1 MRSIGIDIGR
11 YSIKIAVIEST
22 RSGYIVRDYFESMF
36 STDLTHD
43 PYIHTLDVL
52 RRLSASF
59 DPATTKYCLA
69 LPQASICSRFKLFPF
84 KGRAKVIKS
93 IAFELEDDIPYD
105 QDEAIFDAKILG
117 QHANNSEVLALATP
131 HEHVRQILHL
141 CEEAGIDP
149 DIISMEASAMT
160 NLIEEW
166 WKPITDKPAKA
177 NAADSD
183 DEISEEDEEQLFD
196 KKVLNDVKLLL
207 NIGHSKTLIT
217 AYSNSTLVATHS
229 IAFGGKD
236 IVRAVMD
243 KYSLSYPEAIK
254 TVREKAFL
262 LTNKKG
268 ASKDQ
273 VFFSDTISNSL
284 KPMIQEL
291 KRFLLSMYSDFHYEL
306 DSMFVTGGVANLIN
320 IGPFFTQNFEVAVN
334 PYTHSLRH
342 TQVDVEVDKNFE
354 YSGSLAVG
362 LAIEGIK
369 QNRNPAINFRQG
381 ELGKQSQL
389 WKQVYEKWG
398 TAIQM
403 GVAALVCLFIYAPL
417 KNYFAGKLVSKANS
431 SLSSEAKSIGLRG
444 RDARLSG
451 IKRYIKK
458 SKALSR
464 DKKKMLEI
472 KNMSSALDV
481 VAKLST
487 ALPSSQQIKLD
498 LSVIELENE
507 DLKLEGYVRDQN
519 EIKLLEN
526 SLRAISYSG
535 YQKTRSNL
543 SAKPGKLSFAYTLK
557 VNRME
562 AM

>member
-117 QHANNSEVLALATP
+117 QHGDTSEVLALATP

-149 DIISMEASAMT
+149 DIVSMEASAMT

-166 WKPITDKPAKA
+166 WKPIAEKPAKA
-177 NAADSD
+177 ST
-183 DEISEEDEEQLFD
+183 ETLEEDAAEDEDQLFD

-217 AYSNSTLVATHS
+217 AYSNSALVATHS

-273 VFFSDTISNSL
+273 IFFSDTISTSL

-306 DSMFVTGGVANLIN
+306 ESMFVTGGVANLIN
-320 IGPFFTQNFEVAVN
+320 IGPFFTQHFEVAVN

-342 TQVDVEVDKNFE
+342 TQVDVEIDKNFE

-398 TAIQM
+398 TAIHV
-403 GVAALVCLFIYAPL
+403 GAAALVCLFIYAPT

-431 SLSSEAKSIGLRG
+431 NLSSEAKSLGLRG

-458 SKALSR
+458 SKALTR
-464 DKKKMLEI
+464 DKERMLGI
-472 KNMSSALDV
+472 SKMSSALDV
-481 VAKLST
+481 VAKLSS

-507 DLKLEGYVRDQN
+507 DLKLEGYVRNQN

-526 SLRAISYSG
+526 SLRSISYSG
-535 YQKTRSNL
+535 YQKTRSSL